1 MLKPAVMPRITT
13 SLWTLIALSA
23 LIGLGGCAEAGL
35 RTALAPQAADGAPPD
50 YNNEDPLADDD
61 DDDDAT
67 GDDDDGAG
75 GDVAELLNIDPAPG
89 TDSHHYRRPI
99 TIAFTSDAT
108 GASFDLFTDGYPVA
122 FDLQWNDDWTACSLV
137 PLPRL
142 EPDTTYTVEVELY
155 GQGQAW
161 TFSTSAVG
169 LLQIEESTLNNS
181 TFVLDTS
188 SASVVSPAGLT
199 SVGASAEI
207 AGALAL
213 QVQFSDTTDYSRFST
228 VAGLVVNDGDDWE
241 QDFCAGAQAVAV
253 ADGFQRDRA
262 FFSASGDD
270 LTFYLGSTLVQAE
283 MAWIEGDF
291 GPTGDTLVEVQ
302 ASGWLTA
309 ASLDSL
315 AGGQDGCELL
325 DELLGASCQQCPL
338 TEGQCAWFDIQQLSG
353 TRTDLAIEGV
363 DAADFDACDEGGTAW
378 IGCSAAGGGAPG
390 SRVFAL
396 LAGLLGIAAV
406 RRRMR

>member
-1 MLKPAVMPRITT
+1 MLKPAVMRRITT
-13 SLWTLIALSA
+13 SIWALIALSA
-23 LIGLGGCAEAGL
+23 AIGLVGCEDGAMRIAI
-35 RTALAPQAADGAPPD
+35 APQAADGAPPD

-61 DDDDAT
+61 DDASGDD
-67 GDDDDGAG
+67 DDDDGAG
-75 GDVAELLNIDPAPG
+75 ADVAELLNIDPAPG
-89 TDSHHYRRPI
+89 TDTHHYRRPI

-137 PLPRL
+137 PQPRL

-169 LLQIEESTLNNS
+169 LLQIEESPLDDS

-199 SVGASAEI
+199 SLGASAEI
-207 AGALAL
+207 TGALAL
-213 QVQFSDTTDYSRFST
+213 QVQFSDTVDYSRFST
-228 VAGLVVNDGDDWE
+228 VAGLVVDNGDDWE
-241 QDFCAGAQAVAV
+241 QDFCAGAQTVAID
-253 ADGFQRDRA
+253 DGFQRERA

-270 LTFYLGSTLVQAE
+270 LSLYIGSTLVQAE
-283 MAWIEGDF
+283 MGWIEGDF
-291 GPTGDTLVEVQ
+291 GPTGETLVEVQ

-309 ASLDSL
+309 ESLDSL
-315 AGGQDGCELL
+315 AGGQDGCEIL
-325 DELLGASCQQCPL
+325 DELLGASCQQCPQ
-338 TEGQCAWFDIQQLSG
+338 TDGQCAWFDIQGVSG
-353 TRTDLAIEGV
+353 ARADLAIEGV
-363 DAADFDACDEGGTAW
+363 APADLDSCDEGGTAW
-378 IGCSAAGGGAPG
+378 IGCSAAGGSAPAP
-390 SRVFAL
+390 RALAL
-396 LAGLLGIAAV
+396 LAGLLGITAV